1 MSIIK
6 RRVVAGLQS
15 AGFVL
20 LTLAAWWAFASI
32 ASNVVSCVPWAGQA
46 NCLSPFDGH
55 PRLDSAVRISLLII
69 SLLAAIWVGSRWF
82 YAPDTYEPSP
92 EVREAIRKAQAS
104 NQAITKTEHQ
114 EELPRP
120 QVVSQ

>member
-6 RRVVAGLQS
+6 KRVVAGLQA

-20 LTLAAWWAFASI
+20 LTLGAWWAFASI

-92 EVREAIRKAQAS
+92 EVKQAISEAQAS
-104 NQAITKTEHQ
+104 KAAAEKQRQ
-114 EELPRP
+114 EENSRARA
-120 QVVSQ
+120 VSA